1 MMNDELRMK
10 LTEFLKKYFSKLCE
24 FIPQFI
30 TRNSSFIIILREGV
44 FKTFIKVIKNLLKY
58 IVLLYNIV

>member
-1 MMNDELRMK
+1 MNDELRMK

-30 TRNSSFIIILREGV
+30 IHNYIKGGGFLDFYKSYKKPLKIYCFII
-44 FKTFIKVIKNLLKY
+44 
-58 IVLLYNIV
+58 

>member
-30 TRNSSFIIILREGV
+30 TRNSSFIIKQVGGFLD
-44 FKTFIKVIKNLLKY
+44 FYKSYKKPLKAY
-58 IVLLYNIV
+58 CIII